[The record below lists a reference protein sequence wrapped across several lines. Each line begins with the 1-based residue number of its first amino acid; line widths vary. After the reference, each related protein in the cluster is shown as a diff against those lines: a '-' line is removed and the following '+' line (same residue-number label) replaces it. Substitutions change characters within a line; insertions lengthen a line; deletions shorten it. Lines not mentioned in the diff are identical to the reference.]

1 MKQVLSGQPIAV
13 TFTGCYKM
21 KIMETVID
29 MNYVAR
35 PIKTEEQYDEALAFI
50 NTLMYGDRSM
60 AEMTML
66 EMVSILIHDYEQRVH
81 PISMP
86 DPIEA
91 IKYQMDELGVTTTE
105 MAELVG
111 GKGRLSELLHGKR
124 RLSLRQIKAI
134 ATRLDIPA
142 DILLEIA

>member
-1 MKQVLSGQPIAV
+1 MRSMEIA
-13 TFTGCYKM
+13 
-21 KIMETVID
+21 IE

-50 NTLMYGDRSM
+50 ETLMDGNRSV
-60 AEMTML
+60 AETTML
-66 EMVSILIHDYEQRVH
+66 EMVSILIHDYEQRVY
-81 PISMP
+81 PIHAP

-91 IKYQMDELGVTTTE
+91 IKYQMDELGVSTTE

-124 RLSLRQIKAI
+124 QLSLRQVKAI

>member
-1 MKQVLSGQPIAV
+1 MN
-13 TFTGCYKM
+13 
-21 KIMETVID
+21 IMETVIE

-50 NTLMYGDRSM
+50 ETLMDGNRSA

-66 EMVSILIHDYEQRVH
+66 EMVGILLHDYEQRVH
-81 PISMP
+81 PIHAP

-91 IKYQMDELGVTTTE
+91 IKYQMDELGVPTAE

-124 RLSLRQIKAI
+124 GLSLRQLKAI
-134 ATRLDIPA
+134 AVRLDIPA